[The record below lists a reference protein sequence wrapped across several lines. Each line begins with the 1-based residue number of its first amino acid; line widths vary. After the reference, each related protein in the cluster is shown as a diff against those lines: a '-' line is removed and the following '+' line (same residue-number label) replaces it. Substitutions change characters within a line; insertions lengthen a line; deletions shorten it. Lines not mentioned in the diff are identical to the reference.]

1 LSFAAKGMQRD
12 SDTRKL
18 IEEFR
23 RLAVED
29 PLRARDGFLHLMHS
43 GSSDADA
50 LLEMLSA
57 PGEGR
62 LRQIIANAVHGLPVK
77 ERLIPFLIE
86 WRESETDEFAFRA
99 INSALADQDLTSYKP
114 AHVSGSLTNANTI
127 QAYRYV
133 SSRISHKLRNALL
146 NPEARFI
153 RLRSVLKAASDPHLR
168 AEILSLVGE
177 LSDDLQRIGTIVE
190 FTQFDPKHFDLRAV
204 MLHDWLLAMN
214 DRYAAAFAPIRL
226 TIEANGSRPCVYASD
241 YLLETIFWNI
251 WMNAQQAIGQN
262 CAIVVEIKPAGG
274 SIEVIVV
281 DNGEGFPQ
289 KQRDIA
295 FKEAYSSSG
304 STDRGVGLLEVQDAV
319 ERLHGKVGLIEH
331 RPGEYRIKILFPRR
345 VYELSKSDSE
355 SHY

>member
-1 LSFAAKGMQRD
+1 MRTD
-12 SDTRKL
+12 SDSRKL
-18 IEEFR
+18 LEEFR

-29 PLRARDGFLHLMHS
+29 PLRARDGFLNLMHS

-50 LLEMLSA
+50 LLGMLAA

-62 LRQIIANAVHGLPVK
+62 LRQIIANAVRGLPLK

-86 WRESETDEFAFRA
+86 WRERETDEFAFRA

-114 AHVSGSLTNANTI
+114 AQLSSSLADANRV

-133 SSRISHKLRNALL
+133 SSRLSHKLRNALL

-153 RLRSVLKAASDPHLR
+153 RLRSAVKAASDPNLR

-190 FTQFDPKHFDLRAV
+190 FTQFDPKHFDLRPV
-204 MLHDWLLAMN
+204 MLHDWLMAMN
-214 DRYAAAFAPIRL
+214 ERYAAAFAPIRL
-226 TIEANGSRPCVYASD
+226 TIDRNGFMPCIYASD

-251 WMNAQQAIGQN
+251 WMNAQQAVVEN
-262 CAIVVEIKPAGG
+262 CAITVEIKLAGG
-274 SIEVIVV
+274 SIEIIVV
-281 DNGEGFPQ
+281 DNGEGFSQ

-304 STDRGVGLLEVQDAV
+304 STDRGMGLLEVQDAV

-345 VYELSKSDSE
+345 VHELSKSDSE